1 MRRICY
7 AATQLVVGLFTL
19 ASCITNALV
28 FGGSARQ
35 SLSARCYVEAA
46 ADPKSVWAR
55 RVRIINTIIF
65 WEADHCFQSWIDE
78 IARAERTLHLN
89 STLTTTRSSGDAIN

>member
-1 MRRICY
+1 MRRLCY
-7 AATQLVVGLFTL
+7 AAQQLVIGLFTL

-46 ADPKSVWAR
+46 AAPKSVWAR
-55 RVRIINTIIF
+55 RVRVINTIIF
-65 WEADHCFQSWIDE
+65 WEADHCFESWLDE
-78 IARAERTLHLN
+78 IARARRALELN
-89 STLTTTRSSGDAIN
+89 SSIQRKPEHANKK